1 MDEVGIDVPAHCGR
15 RERWVIDCPFP
26 ARFDAEAKRWLLDE
40 GAICWDEVMVR
51 WKGRGPMNDDYV
63 ERLQRGYR
71 SAPGGGGMTP
81 ARQVEAR
88 LWRALQEVED
98 PEIPISVVGMGLI
111 VSIAYRAGERAV
123 DLELTFTS
131 MGCPAMEFI
140 QDDIRARLLAEPD
153 VDEVRI
159 EVVWDPVWTRSR
171 IREDARATMRS
182 LGIVA

>member
-1 MDEVGIDVPAHCGR
+1 VSD
-15 RERWVIDCPFP
+15 
-26 ARFDAEAKRWLLDE
+26 
-40 GAICWDEVMVR
+40 
-51 WKGRGPMNDDYV
+51 
-63 ERLQRGYR
+63 
-71 SAPGGGGMTP
+71 S
-81 ARQVEAR
+81 VEAR

-111 VSIAYRAGERAV
+111 VSLAYRASERAV

-140 QDDIRARLLAEPD
+140 EDDIRARLLAEPD

-159 EVVWDPVWTRSR
+159 EIVWDPVWTRSR
-171 IREDARATMRS
+171 IREDARATMRR

>member
-1 MDEVGIDVPAHCGR
+1 
-15 RERWVIDCPFP
+15 
-26 ARFDAEAKRWLLDE
+26 
-40 GAICWDEVMVR
+40 
-51 WKGRGPMNDDYV
+51 
-63 ERLQRGYR
+63 
-71 SAPGGGGMTP
+71 MT
-81 ARQVEAR
+81 AGVEAR

-123 DLELTFTS
+123 DVELTYTS

-171 IREDARATMRS
+171 VREDARATMRS